1 MEGYGDVLAMAL
13 QQPFASDSTTYALAY
28 HRVTRVY
35 LDIDA
40 GLVEV
45 VVLIWPTQAD
55 RQAGRTPVSG
65 RRFTLTSLADLV
77 PFRLATANAL
87 VSAYAWLKQRD
98 TYRGAQ
104 DV

>member
-1 MEGYGDVLAMAL
+1 MAL
-13 QQPFASDSTTYALAY
+13 QQPFSDDSATFGAAY
-28 HRVTRVY
+28 HRVARLY

-40 GLVEV
+40 GLAEV

-55 RQAGRTPVSG
+55 RQAGRKPIGG
-65 RRFTLTSLADLV
+65 RQFILSSPADLV

-98 TYRGAQ
+98 TYQGAQ